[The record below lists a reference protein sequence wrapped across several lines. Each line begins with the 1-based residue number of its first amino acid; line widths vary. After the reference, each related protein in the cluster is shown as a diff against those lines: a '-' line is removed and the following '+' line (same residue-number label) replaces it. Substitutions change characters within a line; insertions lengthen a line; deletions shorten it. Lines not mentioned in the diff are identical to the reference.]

1 MPKEGRKVTITPGK
15 RKGRLELEYY
25 NVDDLNALLDLLET
39 IPPSA
44 KTQPKGGGGQ

>member
-1 MPKEGRKVTITPGK
+1 MKLTITPGK

-44 KTQPKGGGGQ
+44 KTQTTGGDGI